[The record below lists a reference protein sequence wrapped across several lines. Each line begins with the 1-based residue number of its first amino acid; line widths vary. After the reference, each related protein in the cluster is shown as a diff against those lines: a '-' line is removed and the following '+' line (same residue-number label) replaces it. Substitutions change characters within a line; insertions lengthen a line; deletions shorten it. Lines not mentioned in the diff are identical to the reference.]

1 MKSPKL
7 ELFYSPF
14 CPSCPKAK
22 DIIRS
27 IAEEYKVNLE
37 EINILSPDGLKKGRE
52 YEIMDVPCTV
62 INKNFKVFGVPVKE
76 NIINYLFKKE
86 A

>member
-22 DIIRS
+22 EIVRG
-27 IAEEYKVNLE
+27 IAEEYKVSLE
-37 EINILSPDGLKKGRE
+37 EINILSPEGLKRGVDYDIR
-52 YEIMDVPCTV
+52 DVPCTV
-62 INKNFKVFGVPVKE
+62 INGEYKVFGVPVRE
-76 NIINYLFKKE
+76 NILNYLFKE
-86 A
+86 